1 MSILNLLKP
10 TAPGASK
17 KSPAIA
23 ATIGLPEAEAFIV
36 AKAQLDAADANAD
49 VIKSLVYD
57 FAQQIYLKSNA
68 GRPVPD
74 DAVEFRTPAG
84 TVRASFSSAWKAT
97 PSGIATL
104 PSSLVRERF
113 TIQIDGDGMSPAQAS
128 AFVPELLAL
137 AAKHGVKVDAKGGL
151 YPVPDFNSRRFTELS
166 PEANVA
172 AEEAGLGTKITLR
185 VSAGGGK

>member
-23 ATIGLPEAEAFIV
+23 ATIGLSEAEDFIV
-36 AKAQLDAADANAD
+36 AKARLDAADANAE

-57 FAQQIYLKSNA
+57 FAQQIYLKTND

-84 TVRASFSSAWKAT
+84 TVRASFSSAWKAA

-104 PSSLVRERF
+104 PSALIRERF
-113 TIQIDGDGMSPAQAS
+113 TIQIDGDGMSPAQAG

-137 AAKHGVKVDAKGGL
+137 ASKHGVKVDAKGGL
-151 YPVPDFNSRRFTELS
+151 YPVPDFNARRFTEMS
-166 PEANVA
+166 PELNSE
-172 AEEAGLGTKITLR
+172 AEAAGLGTKITLR
-185 VSAGGGK
+185 VSGGTK